1 MMSPHPYT
9 LYLFNP
15 SNLRLH
21 SSSSHVYPYL
31 LIIFSFKVAKTR
43 DMLKRN
49 KWDSYM
55 FWTLNLFTLIDA
67 CLSVKNVL
75 RDENVLSEKSTFI
88 VAIKKL
94 FLTRSLRH

>member
-1 MMSPHPYT
+1 
-9 LYLFNP
+9 
-15 SNLRLH
+15 
-21 SSSSHVYPYL
+21 
-31 LIIFSFKVAKTR
+31 
-43 DMLKRN
+43 
-49 KWDSYM
+49 M